1 MADIAAHERVH
12 RMILGPLERPALRW
26 LAGKAPRWVTPDK
39 LTTLGVLGSVVIF
52 AGYCLTKISPWFL
65 WLASFGFFMNWLG
78 DSLDGTLA
86 RYREEE
92 RPKYGFFVDHA
103 VDAVSEFLVFM
114 GLGLSVYM
122 QFEVAAAALIGYLLV
137 SALSYIRTAVDGR
150 FQISYGRIGP
160 TELRVLV
167 VLANAALFFFGNASF
182 DVPLLGL
189 LTVLDLAGIVIA
201 LGLIGTFFVSTARQ
215 VAELRAIGK

>member
-26 LAGKAPRWVTPDK
+26 LARKVPRWVTPDK
-39 LTTLGVLGSVVIF
+39 LTMLGVLGSVVIF
-52 AGYCLTKISPWFL
+52 AGYWLTNVSPWFL
-65 WLASFGFFMNWLG
+65 WLASFGFAMNWLG

-122 QFEVAAAALIGYLLV
+122 QFEVAATALIGYLLV

-167 VLANAALFFFGNASF
+167 VLANTALFFLGNASF
-182 DVPLLGL
+182 RVPLLGD
-189 LTVLDLAGIVIA
+189 LTVLDVAGIIIA